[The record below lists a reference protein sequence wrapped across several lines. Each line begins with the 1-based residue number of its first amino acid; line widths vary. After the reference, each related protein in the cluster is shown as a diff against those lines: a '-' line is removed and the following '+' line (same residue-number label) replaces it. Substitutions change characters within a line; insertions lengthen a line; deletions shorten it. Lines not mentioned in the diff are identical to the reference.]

1 LIKEIDLR
9 NFDTNSES
17 FRLNETKTSKKISKK
32 TIGNYNIR
40 IKNMDIFSGNPSDI
54 IVESAPK
61 TPNDYVTRSLD
72 YLNNIS
78 TTFGFDE
85 SKEQQPEFDADPHVQ
100 KTSSNA
106 TAVHVNQNYKGIPI
120 FQASTTVKFT
130 PNDEINGSVGNIFTI
145 TKELNH
151 SITISSSDAVM
162 KVIEVI
168 KESPQESSH
177 EDQFGEIGNAPSLNL
192 DNFSPQIDEE
202 RNDKQR
208 TTFFKKGPFG
218 DRIKASLTWFP
229 LNSNDFRLG
238 WEIITTMPN
247 FTDQYLTIVDT
258 IDGKILYN
266 SQIIWS
272 LEGKMNIFS
281 KDGGLERK
289 FVKIPMNV
297 QEYGLPIP
305 NELPPNFPDQWID
318 ENNNNFA
325 IGNNVFAHLG
335 ESNPPPCQGQIID
348 GEITFNPQ
356 EHHGDEQK
364 VLNIFYY
371 NCYMHDFFYLL
382 GFREQD
388 GNFQKENFGRGGL
401 KSDRVDARSHPGQI
415 QGTANM
421 VTPIDG
427 LTPVMNMGLVTRSN
441 RHTAFDSD
449 VVFHEFTHGVTNRLV
464 GGRMT
469 PNTLLEPQSRAM
481 GEGWGDFIACYINDK
496 TVVADWVTDNTN
508 GMRNFPYD
516 DDYPFGYEVLGKVVN
531 HQGRQINYTG
541 KRLDDGRPAPHTP
554 GEIWCTTLCMIN
566 RIVQSFMQEHRGI
579 EKSSIFLQLVIDALK
594 LSPSNPSFLNMRDA
608 ILNAL
613 DDKYNRQSSSSLDP
627 EKEEEYQRIRTII
640 WTIFAKK
647 GMGINAQ
654 STSAQ
659 MTGIVANNETPSDL
673 VSIN

>member
-9 NFDTNSES
+9 NFDSAES
-17 FRLNETKTSKKISKK
+17 FSPNKTKIFRKISKK
-32 TIGNYNIR
+32 TIGNYNIS
-40 IKNMDIFSGNPSDI
+40 IKNIDTFSGNPSDI

-61 TPNDYVTRSLD
+61 TANNYVTRSLD

-78 TTFGFDE
+78 TTFGFDK
-85 SKEQQPEFDADPHVQ
+85 SNEQQPEFDADPHVQ

-130 PNDEINGSVGNIFTI
+130 PNDEINGSAGNVFTI
-145 TKELNH
+145 TKELND

-162 KVIEVI
+162 KVIEFM
-168 KESPQESSH
+168 KEAPQESSH
-177 EDQFGEIGNAPSLNL
+177 EDQFGEIGNAPRLNL

-218 DRIKASLTWFP
+218 DRIKAGLTWFP

-238 WEIITTMPN
+238 WEMITTMPN
-247 FTDQYLTIVDT
+247 FSDQYLTIVDT

-266 SQIIWS
+266 HQIEWS
-272 LEGKMNIFS
+272 LEGKMNIFT
-281 KDGGLERK
+281 KDGALERK
-289 FVKIPMNV
+289 FVKIPINV
-297 QEYGLPIP
+297 QDYGLPIP
-305 NELPPNFPDQWID
+305 NELPPNFPDPWID
-318 ENNNNFA
+318 DNNNFA
-325 IGNNVFAHLG
+325 IGNSVFAHLG
-335 ESNPPPCQGQIID
+335 ENNPPPCQGQIIN
-348 GEITFNPQ
+348 GEIVFNPQ
-356 EHHGDEQK
+356 EQHGDEQK

-382 GFREQD
+382 GFRELD
-388 GNFQKENFGRGGL
+388 GNFQEDNFGRGGS

-415 QGTANM
+415 FGTANM
-421 VTPIDG
+421 STPVDG
-427 LTPVMNMGLVTRSN
+427 LNPVMNMGLVTSSN

-464 GGRMT
+464 GGRMNST
-469 PNTLLEPQSRAM
+469 ALIEIQSSAM
-481 GEGWGDFIACYINDK
+481 GEGWGDFIACHINDK
-496 TVVADWVTDNTN
+496 TVVGNWVMNNTK
-508 GMRNFPYD
+508 GIRNFPYD
-516 DDYPFGYEVLGKVVN
+516 DDYPFGYEVLGRVVT

-566 RIVQSFMQEHRGI
+566 RKVQSFMQEHRGI

-594 LSPSNPSFLNMRDA
+594 LSQSNPSFLNMRDA

-613 DDKYNRQSSSSLDP
+613 DDKYNRQSTSPDP
-627 EKEEEYQRIRTII
+627 EKEEEYQGIRTII

-654 STSAQ
+654 STSAL

-673 VSIN
+673 VPIN